1 MRCCPC
7 RLPDRSYLCYFAI
20 VGVLFLG
27 SSMYAFLVSRT
38 AADCPVGCPVSLMTE
53 PFVCSDTPAKGDA
66 AAMTDAY
73 NNRCFSCSAK
83 NAALWPCSPD
93 IGRQDCRDAGG
104 IMLQADACGGLA
116 GFKPALVNELKALP
130 QFADAQ
136 GACIE
141 FLATDIDYNPSAA
154 PTLDPSGSGALVR
167 PSYASEGAGP
177 GIQVVVNESRYAGSA
192 LNPACS
198 AEALA
203 SSAVLGRL
211 NLCYT
216 VPSRF
221 SLRGLLIPGLLAFVF
236 AMLAQSACSCAAGF
250 SLCAFSR

>member
-1 MRCCPC
+1 M
-7 RLPDRSYLCYFAI
+7 
-20 VGVLFLG
+20 FLG
-27 SSMYAFLVSRT
+27 SSMYAFLVSRAT
-38 AADCPVGCPVSLMTE
+38 SDCPVGCPVSLLTE
-53 PFVCSDTPAKGDA
+53 PFVCSDTPEKGDA

-73 NNRCFSCSAK
+73 NNRCFACSDK

-104 IMLQADACGGLA
+104 VMLQADACSGLA
-116 GFKPALVNELKALP
+116 GSKPALVNELKALP
-130 QFADAQ
+130 DFADAK

-141 FLATDIDYNPSAA
+141 FLATDIDFNPSIA

-167 PSYASEGAGP
+167 PSYASVNSGP
-177 GIQVVVNESRYAGSA
+177 GIQVVVNESRYAGTT
-192 LNPACS
+192 LNPACT

-211 NLCYT
+211 NLCYS
-216 VPSRF
+216 VPARF
-221 SLRGLLIPGLLAFVF
+221 TLRGLLIPGLLAFVV
-236 AMLAQSACSCAAGF
+236 AMLAQAACSCAAGF